1 MVVGS
6 TVVVCSSVEVMTVEV
21 NDEVSPVVVWMMDDV
36 VSACVVLSMLVVLL
50 TLASVVASVVST
62 DATVVLTLSVV
73 VVWKMSVNLLMK
85 LMMY

>member
-1 MVVGS
+1 MVGS